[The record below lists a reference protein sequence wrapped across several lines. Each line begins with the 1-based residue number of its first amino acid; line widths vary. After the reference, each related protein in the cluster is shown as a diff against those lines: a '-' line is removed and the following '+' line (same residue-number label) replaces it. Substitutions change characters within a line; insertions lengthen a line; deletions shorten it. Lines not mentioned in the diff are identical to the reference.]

1 MSGEIGSNIDEIPA
15 AKILKPGTDPRL
27 IEQLKQKIKKCEE
40 IMTEL
45 QPRDDAA
52 KARVDELNKQGQTVS
67 QEFKEAKRAKQE
79 YTQWKSKLR
88 NQREKVEEAEE
99 LAAKDN
105 DKEKAKKIAKIK
117 KVIESSISMAEK
129 AGELY
134 NQIIKSTHTLT
145 GVKMT
150 EDGLQES
157 FRHLA

>member
-1 MSGEIGSNIDEIPA
+1 
-15 AKILKPGTDPRL
+15 
-27 IEQLKQKIKKCEE
+27 
-40 IMTEL
+40 MTEL
-45 QPRDDAA
+45 QPRGDAA

-117 KVIESSISMAEK
+117 KVIESSIAMAEK

>member
-1 MSGEIGSNIDEIPA
+1 
-15 AKILKPGTDPRL
+15 
-27 IEQLKQKIKKCEE
+27 
-40 IMTEL
+40 MTEL
-45 QPRDDAA
+45 QPRGDAA
-52 KARVDELNKQGQTVS
+52 KARVDELNKQGQAVS

-79 YTQWKSKLR
+79 HTSWEGKLS
-88 NQREKVEEAEE
+88 NQRDKLEEAEE
-99 LAAKDN
+99 LASKDN

-117 KVIESSISMAEK
+117 KVIESSIAMAEK